1 MRMRLV
7 TRIKKYIAAAAAA
20 ALLGGGYGVQDLY
33 HGSSPQLREVAA
45 VVMQKG
51 KNIVKKV
58 KNLRWEDIETLARRF
73 KRAYDA
79 F

>member
-7 TRIKKYIAAAAAA
+7 TRVKKYIAAAVAA

-33 HGSSPQLREVAA
+33 RGANPQVREVTA

-51 KNIVKKV
+51 KTIIKKV
-58 KNLRWEDIETLARRF
+58 KNLKWSDIETLVRRF